1 MSARIA
7 LRNKLKTD
15 QVLQIM
21 GAHNG
26 LGAKLIEKHGFDGI
40 WASGFEISA
49 SHAKPDAN
57 ILTMTE
63 FLEAAKQIAESSSLP
78 VIADCDTGFGDINN
92 VVRMVKEYERV
103 GVAAVCMEDKI
114 FPKTN
119 SFISGR
125 QKLEDIDT
133 FSRKIYAA
141 QNVKLDPNF
150 MVIARIESL
159 IAGEGMDKAL
169 ERAHAYQAAG
179 ADMILIHS
187 KKKTPEEIYGFSH
200 KWDSKTPVVIVPTTY
215 PDITIDEIAKNKIN
229 MVIYANQALR
239 AAVKAMETVLKDLK
253 QSGSLM
259 NMEPQLTS
267 MNELFELQGMND
279 MILFEEKVKTAIPN
293 QKEVASH

>member
-103 GVAAVCMEDKI
+103 GVSAVCMEDKI

-187 KKKTPEEIYGFSH
+187 KKKTPEEIYEFSH

-293 QKEVASH
+293 QKEVASL